1 MNRKKLLI
9 AIIAIILVVAVS
21 LTVYFVCRKDRK
33 LSELSDRELM
43 KLLDKSDV
51 FIPNGFDAPLIREMI
66 IDLEAL
72 IGKSEFEHPAAYSSP
87 LTYDLYN
94 DLRSVVKEYYNLD

>member
-9 AIIAIILVVAVS
+9 AIIAIVLVAAVLLS
-21 LTVYFVCRKDRK
+21 AYFVCQKDRK

-51 FIPNGFDAPLIREMI
+51 FIPNGFDAPMIRKMI
-66 IDLEAL
+66 VDLEAL
-72 IGKSEFEHPAAYSSP
+72 IGKPEFEHLAAYSSP
-87 LTYDLYN
+87 QTYDLYN